1 MNFLG
6 KKLNLEIAVDSLSPL
21 KHDFSY
27 EKYQIYLRKFLDH
40 QIKGIDFNLDD
51 GTEAYFACTTVF
63 EGETLVLGGKR
74 EYNQFSK
81 VESCGLKRTNTLPF
95 TENLYAQVYCGTY
108 NFKRTYGQLLGDM
121 ESRSNDYGDDYGDD
135 YSDDGNIDYG
145 DDEADLF
152 KVRTIEDLVI
162 LFTIYLLLNHL

>member
-6 KKLNLEIAVDSLSPL
+6 KKLNFEIAVDSLSPL
-21 KHDFSY
+21 KHVFSY
-27 EKYQIYLRKFLDH
+27 KKYQIYLRKFLDH

-81 VESCGLKRTNTLPF
+81 VESCGLKRINTLPF
-95 TENLYAQVYCGTY
+95 TKNLYAQVYCGTY

-152 KVRTIEDLVI
+152 KVRTIEIALI
-162 LFTIYLLLNHL
+162 CRHQQCFT